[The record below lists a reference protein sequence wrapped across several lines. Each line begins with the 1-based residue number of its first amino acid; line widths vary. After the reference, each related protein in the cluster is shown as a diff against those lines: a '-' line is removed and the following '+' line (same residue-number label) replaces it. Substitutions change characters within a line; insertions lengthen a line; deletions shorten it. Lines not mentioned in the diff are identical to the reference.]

1 MNWKNINLKS
11 SYERSQ
17 NILDSFDSN
26 TLLLECECN
35 LKVINKETIK
45 AQALL
50 SLKMKYD
57 TAIEILLDNLDNLTN
72 EALTQRAVK

>member
-35 LKVINKETIK
+35 LKVINKETVK
-45 AQALL
+45 AQALI

-57 TAIEILLDNLDNLTN
+57 TAIDILMDNLDNLTN
-72 EALTQRAVK
+72 EALTQRALK